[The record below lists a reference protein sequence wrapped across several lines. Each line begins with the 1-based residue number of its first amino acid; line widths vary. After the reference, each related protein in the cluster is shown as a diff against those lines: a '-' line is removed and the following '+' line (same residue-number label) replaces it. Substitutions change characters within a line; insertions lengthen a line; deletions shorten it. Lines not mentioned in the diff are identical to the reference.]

1 MAAVKGTIAFRT
13 LEPRLSDATLQ
24 VLDSFGFNTASP
36 VQAATIPLLCSYKD
50 VAVDAATGSGKT
62 LAFLVPM
69 VEILRRA
76 ADPLKSFQV
85 GAVIVSPTRELA
97 SQIYHVMEPFLT
109 TLPGI
114 RASLLVGG
122 TDVTADVRS

>member
-85 GAVIVSPTRELA
+85 SAHSSLA
-97 SQIYHVMEPFLT
+97 ILERLAAF
-109 TLPGI
+109 
-114 RASLLVGG
+114 
-122 TDVTADVRS
+122 